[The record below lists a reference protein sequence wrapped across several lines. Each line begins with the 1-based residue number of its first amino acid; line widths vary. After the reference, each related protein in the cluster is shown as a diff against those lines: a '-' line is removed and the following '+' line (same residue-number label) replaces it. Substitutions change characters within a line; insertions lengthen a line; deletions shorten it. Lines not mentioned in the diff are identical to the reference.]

1 MLPDLDESVSF
12 VVDQG
17 SPVGPI
23 PMRSIIDSIRSG
35 ERAPDVLVWWAGA
48 TDWIAFSND
57 PALLD
62 LLQDLPATNQPPP
75 PPEPDVDDAFI
86 PEAAETENKFPEPE
100 VRTFDV
106 SFDDGGAIEPS
117 PEFEQ
122 PADLEDVASELEE
135 VDLDELL
142 ENYPVQVED
151 ESIEQ
156 NLEDSAVE
164 REPSQPFFDQEA
176 EAEAD
181 ALLARDPRSMHPSAS
196 WGDDETTVIDRA
208 DVADAD
214 IVAKAEAVVSEG
226 MRETRSIDTEAF
238 QRVLSEQEVLETSA
252 INTSLEDEPQAD
264 DIDSD
269 VAQVDDVAQSDDAD
283 EIESDIAEVED
294 APQGGLTGLFGSPNR
309 SDVDGR
315 EADVDPPLAHDD
327 ATSSSLETVGA
338 RIDALTSATRRA
350 QHGGALVIDDS
361 ELVGSDIAVEL
372 ADEPEAEADLSPVI
386 SEVEVAEIEAEVAS
400 PEFGTNTGADPEV
413 ESPSGSW
420 QAVDGEPD
428 LEDRFSEMV
437 RLSVDHQRRLDWALR
452 PDELLLS
459 SCITAIV
466 ERGFVLLDV
475 ENHDVSQRA
484 VFDHNDDSRH
494 IRLELSPLSP
504 VNAAGDPVGR
514 HVQVSVAWGREVQD
528 ADAAFATVRAHATD
542 ELTDPGTIS
551 CEANM
556 VASSATTSVELIWA
570 ADDFVRDD
578 HSVDRPA
585 LDASIIAILHALE
598 ARWHELFAAA

>member
-1 MLPDLDESVSF
+1 MSNMLPDLDESVSF

-35 ERAPDVLVWWAGA
+35 ERALDVLVWWAGA
-48 TDWIAFSND
+48 KDWIAFSND
-57 PALLD
+57 PALLE

-75 PPEPDVDDAFI
+75 PPEPDVDDAST

-122 PADLEDVASELEE
+122 PADLED
-135 VDLDELL
+135 
-142 ENYPVQVED
+142 
-151 ESIEQ
+151 
-156 NLEDSAVE
+156 SADE

-208 DVADAD
+208 DAAEADVVAE
-214 IVAKAEAVVSEG
+214 AEAVVSEG

-238 QRVLSEQEVLETSA
+238 QRVLVEQEALETSA
-252 INTSLEDEPQAD
+252 IDTSLEDEPQAD
-264 DIDSD
+264 DIDSE
-269 VAQVDDVAQSDDAD
+269 VAQVDSEVADAD
-283 EIESDIAEVED
+283 DIESDIAEVED

-309 SDVDGR
+309 GHVGNPG
-315 EADVDPPLAHDD
+315 ADVDPTLANDG

-350 QHGGALVIDDS
+350 QKGGALVIDDS
-361 ELVGSDIAVEL
+361 ELVGSDIAAEL

-386 SEVEVAEIEAEVAS
+386 GEVEVAEIEAEAAS
-400 PEFGTNTGADPEV
+400 PEFGITTGADPEV

-475 ENHDVSQRA
+475 ENHPVSQRA

-528 ADAAFATVRAHATD
+528 ADAAFAIVRAHASD

-570 ADDFVRDD
+570 AHDFVRDD